1 MIDGLILL
9 ILLWLC
15 CFDLP
20 ADSPLRRLVGYVQ
33 KPFLYLGLWH
43 SWAMFA
49 PEPLHVNRR
58 LKAVIRYADGS
69 IDEWRPIESLQSNW
83 FVDLLWLR
91 HFKFQFSLLSGSDTV
106 LWQPLCQWLI
116 RQAAL
121 DGLQVQSIQLV
132 REYQMVQA
140 PTADQPL
147 TEWRTAVM
155 YEEVVKF

>member
-1 MIDGLILL
+1 MLEALI
-9 ILLWLC
+9 IISLLWLWC
-15 CFDLP
+15 YDLP
-20 ADSPLRRLVGYVQ
+20 SDSPLRRLVSYFQ

-58 LKAVIRYADGS
+58 LKALIRYVDGS
-69 IDEWRPIESLQSNW
+69 IDEWRPLEPLLTNW

-91 HFKFQFSLLSGSDTV
+91 HYKYHFSVLSGSDSV

-121 DGLQVQSIQLV
+121 DGLKVQSIQLV
-132 REYQMVQA
+132 REYQMVQGPSA
-140 PTADQPL
+140 EQPL
-147 TEWRTAVM
+147 TEWQSVVM
-155 YEEVVKF
+155 YEESC